1 MQERD
6 NRGGM
11 ALRIEPPFD
20 VSVVPDAPAVFV
32 VRLGDARPYLGR
44 SALARRRLS
53 RLLGE
58 AAAGSRRLNLR
69 ELATSVECYP
79 VKGRLPASLLYYGLA
94 RKLFPDEYLS
104 MVRLRFPAY
113 VKVLLANTY
122 PRTEV
127 TTRFS
132 GSGALHYGPFRTRAA
147 AERFE
152 GELLDQF
159 QVRRCVEDLAP
170 SPEHPGCIYGEMMR
184 CLRPCQD
191 GVSVEEYR
199 GESRRLVQF
208 LETGGAS
215 LMDPVR
221 TARDRFSAELDFEQA
236 RRQHERLQRI
246 EQALKLRDDLATS
259 TSRLSGV
266 AVYPSLSAG
275 HVELYFMLDG
285 LWLEPVRFSTAA
297 DATGTMAPLDRRLR
311 ELYAALP
318 RPRMTIRDRAEHI
331 ALLAR
336 WYYSSFRDTD
346 WIAFESDQP
355 PYRRLVRAISKA
367 ASGVQAE
374 LF

>member
-1 MQERD
+1 MQETD
-6 NRGGM
+6 SPGG
-11 ALRIEPPFD
+11 LPLLIEPPFD
-20 VSVVPDAPAVFV
+20 VGSLPDSPAVFV
-32 VRLGDARPYLGR
+32 VRMGDARPYLGR
-44 SALARRRLS
+44 SALVRRRLS
-53 RLLGE
+53 RLLGDSP
-58 AAAGSRRLNLR
+58 AGSRRLNLR
-69 ELATSVECYP
+69 GLATSVECYP
-79 VKGRLPASLLYYGLA
+79 VKGRLPASLLYYRLA
-94 RKLFPDEYLS
+94 RELFPEEYLP

-113 VKVLLANTY
+113 VKVLLSNTY

-132 GSGALHYGPFRTRAA
+132 GSGALHFGPFRSRAA

-159 QVRRCVEDLAP
+159 QVRRCVEDLVP

-191 GVSVEEYR
+191 AVSVEEYR

-208 LETGGAS
+208 LETSGAS
-215 LMDPVR
+215 LLDPIR

-236 RRQHERLQRI
+236 QRQHERLQRI
-246 EQALKLRDDLATS
+246 EQSLKLRDDLATAA
-259 TSRLSGV
+259 SRLSGV
-266 AVYPSLSAG
+266 AVYPSITAG
-275 HVELYFMLDG
+275 HVDLYFMLDG
-285 LWLEPVRFSTAA
+285 IWLEPVQFSTAA
-297 DATGTMAPLDRRLR
+297 DAAGTMAPLDRRLR
-311 ELYAALP
+311 ELYAALS
-318 RPRMTIRDRAEHI
+318 RPRVTIRDRSEHI

-336 WYYSSFRDTD
+336 WYYSSFRDSD

-367 ASGVQAE
+367 ASGVQQG